1 VGSLFKSVRLRALKQ
16 RAPGTKGTTGR
27 WLVLAVIVAL
37 AAAFASVASGDTIK
51 NDIAVNGPGE
61 KATVDAGATFDVN
74 YYIQATGG
82 SCDAADG
89 SGAQIS
95 ITLPDGV
102 AATPNPFT
110 MTNCGEGNATTVHF
124 TAPTE
129 EGRYDIPKVTV
140 DDPNGDYSTGST
152 AFFFCVVTCNT
163 GGGGGGG
170 GGGTPDP
177 PANVDPT
184 ADAGGPYSGTEGS
197 PVSLSGSGNDTDGTI
212 ASYSWSY
219 SVDSADAGT
228 TCSFSDA
235 SSASPDFTCDDNGSF
250 TVTLEVTDDQ
260 GGTGSDSASVSLD
273 NANPSI
279 DSLSNS
285 GPIDEGS
292 SASINASASDP
303 GSNDTLSYAYDCNND
318 STYEDTSGSCSF
330 DDNGTYTVGVQVTDD
345 NGGSTTGTT
354 DVTVNNV
361 PPTADLG
368 NNGPINEGGS
378 ATVSFSNQSDPSTAD
393 TNAGFH
399 YAFSCSG
406 ADLSGTTYAGGG
418 TSDSTSCSF
427 AQNGSY
433 DVTGAIVD
441 KDDGV
446 STYTTT
452 VTVNNV
458 APSVSTAT
466 VSSKSN
472 CSVSIS
478 ASFTDPGVLDTH
490 TATINWGDGNTTAG
504 TVTESNGSGTV
515 TGSHTYL
522 TPGVWSIT
530 VKVTDS
536 DGDFNTSSALSFDNN
551 PTLTYPL
558 PPIIAGKSYNTGS
571 TIPVKI
577 KVVGCTAGLAP
588 TIWYQKDSGTLT
600 APDPAGKSAK
610 VLGAMR
616 YDVGIPGYIY
626 NWQTKGLAT
635 GTYTVWISGLPGT
648 IQYAVVTLTK

>member
-1 VGSLFKSVRLRALKQ
+1 VGSLFKSVRPRAPKK

-27 WLVLAVIVAL
+27 WLVLAVVVAL
-37 AAAFASVASGDTIK
+37 SAAFASVASGDVIK
-51 NDIAVNGPGE
+51 NDIAINGPGQ
-61 KATVDAGATFDVN
+61 KATVDPGGTVTVDYF
-74 YYIQATGG
+74 IHPTGG

-89 SGAQIS
+89 STATVTIN
-95 ITLPDGV
+95 TPLGV
-102 AATPNPFT
+102 TANPTSLTF
-110 MTNCGEGNATTVHF
+110 NACGEANSQAVVF
-124 TAPTE
+124 TAPDTP
-129 EGRYDIPKVTV
+129 GDYKIPDVDVT
-140 DDPNGDYSTGST
+140 DSHGQYSTGDT
-152 AFFFCVVTCNT
+152 AFFITVAD
-163 GGGGGGG
+163 GDL

-177 PANVDPT
+177 PVNLDPT

-197 PVSLSGSGNDTDGTI
+197 AVSLSGSGTDTDGTI

-228 TCSFSDA
+228 SCSFSDDTA
-235 SSASPDFTCDDNGSF
+235 ASPTITCNDNGTF

-260 GGTGSDSASVSLD
+260 GGTGSDSASLSLD

-393 TNAGFH
+393 TTAGFH
-399 YAFSCSG
+399 YAFSCSN

-433 DVTGAIVD
+433 TVSGAIVD

-458 APSVSTAT
+458 APSVGTPT

-504 TVTESNGSGTV
+504 TVSESNGSGTV

-530 VKVTDS
+530 VTVTDS
-536 DGDFNTSSALSFDNN
+536 DGGVGTSSGLSFDNN
-551 PTLTYPL
+551 PTLAYPL
-558 PPIIAGKSYNTGS
+558 PPIIAGKSFKTGS
-571 TIPVKI
+571 TIPVK
-577 KVVGCTAGLAP
+577 VNVTGCTAGLAP
-588 TIWYQKDSGTLT
+588 TIWYQQDPNTTLV
-600 APDPAGKSAK
+600 APNPSGKSSK
-610 VLGAMR
+610 SLGAMR
-616 YDVGIPGYIY
+616 YDTGIPGYIY
-626 NWQTKGLAT
+626 NWQTKGLAA
-635 GTYTVWISGLPGT
+635 GTYTVWIAGLPGAAF
-648 IQYAVVTLTK
+648 QYAVVTITK